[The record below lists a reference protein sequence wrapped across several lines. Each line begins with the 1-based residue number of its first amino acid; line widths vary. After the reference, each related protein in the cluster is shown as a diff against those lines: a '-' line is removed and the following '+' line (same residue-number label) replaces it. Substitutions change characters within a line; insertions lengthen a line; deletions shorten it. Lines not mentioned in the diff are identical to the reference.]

1 MYLVSYYFNGFYQE
15 EILNTKDSKKD
26 RETFKILQGRFK
38 RNNIYDLSIHKLGSQ
53 LNLFDC
59 MEG

>member
-15 EILNTKDSKKD
+15 EILNTKDSKQD
-26 RETFKILQGRFK
+26 RERFKFLQGRYK
-38 RNNIYDLSIHKLGSQ
+38 RKNIYDLSIHKLGSQ

-59 MEG
+59 ME

>member
-15 EILNTKDSKKD
+15 EILNTKDSKQD
-26 RETFKILQGRFK
+26 RERFKILQGRFK
-38 RNNIYDLSIHKLGSQ
+38 RKNIYDLTIHKLGSQ
-53 LNLFDC
+53 LNLFVC

>member
-15 EILNTKDSKKD
+15 EILNTKDSKQD
-26 RETFKILQGRFK
+26 RERFKVLQGRYK
-38 RNNIYDLSIHKLGSQ
+38 RKNIYDLSIHKLCSQ

-59 MEG
+59 ME